1 MTTHHG
7 GTAVKSGYYWNQGNW
22 EFTMIP
28 DDGGLLP
35 GPADKTYRKVP
46 LLLLLLAAPVIG
58 GLFVMFL
65 PFIGFAMAIYF
76 AAKKVYGGIRG
87 LGTDVAAS
95 MAHDM
100 VPGEA
105 YFAGKGGET
114 NDKKDEPKPDAALD
128 ALQKE
133 IDEKRKEGK

>member
-1 MTTHHG
+1 MATHNG
-7 GTAVKSGYYWNQGNW
+7 GTAVKSGYYWNAGNW

-35 GPADKTYRKVP
+35 GAAEQKYRKVP
-46 LLLLLLAAPVIG
+46 LFLLLLAAPLIG

-65 PFIGFAMAIYF
+65 PLIGFAMAIGF
-76 AAKKVYGGIRG
+76 AAKRIYGGVRNMG
-87 LGTDVAAS
+87 QDVAAS
-95 MAHDM
+95 MGHDM

-105 YFAGKGGET
+105 HFAGKGGEKKT
-114 NDKKDEPKPDAALD
+114 EPKKDDALD

-133 IDEKRKEGK
+133 IDEKRKGDQ